1 MARRASDSTLPLTD
15 IHSATDVHS
24 AINHYSFSRPFL
36 PQDKSCLRCQKRS
49 GCDRPHL
56 RNDLHALA
64 SACPV
69 NLELEF
75 IMNAI
80 GIKSKSASHD
90 ANAGRL
96 ITLQTGAR
104 ASVQPI
110 QTVRFRALSTIAG
123 LVAAFASPPAHAQ
136 AIGPCIQVRM
146 ACEQA
151 GFVQGGVREGNGL
164 QIDCV
169 RPIMQGTPQ
178 PPNASM
184 PLPPIDPQLVA
195 ACKARNPNFGQPRG
209 ATLGPVGQPRGPVQ
223 ASAAPQPLG
232 PAQTSATAQPPDAGQ
247 PALPTQPQAADPPSP
262 CGPAPALP
270 LSQ

>member
-1 MARRASDSTLPLTD
+1 
-15 IHSATDVHS
+15 
-24 AINHYSFSRPFL
+24 
-36 PQDKSCLRCQKRS
+36 
-49 GCDRPHL
+49 
-56 RNDLHALA
+56 
-64 SACPV
+64 
-69 NLELEF
+69 
-75 IMNAI
+75 MNTMGA
-80 GIKSKSASHD
+80 KSKSMSRH

-110 QTVRFRALSTIAG
+110 QTARFRALSTIAG

-136 AIGPCIQVRM
+136 AQAMGPCIQVRM

-209 ATLGPVGQPRGPVQ
+209 ATLGPVSQPRGPVQ
-223 ASAAPQPLG
+223 GSAAPQLPG

-247 PALPTQPQAADPPSP
+247 SALPTQPQAADQPSP
-262 CGPAPALP
+262 CGPGPALP
-270 LSQ
+270 PSQ